1 MEEGEKMAD
10 DTLTY
15 GLHVEVGMLLE
26 VLNES
31 NEVLFR
37 ARVEEFD
44 GDSMR
49 ITNDLGGEMP
59 PVLYNT
65 EYKLRGHLPGN
76 QTAVYHGTV
85 CGSTAYMWK
94 LDQITNWHTWE
105 RREFFR
111 QNISVEAL
119 VQRVR
124 SVHDKK
130 DDTPLRG
137 PTVKCKL
144 LDVSGGGVLMGCD
157 EKYERG
163 DELRVGHAEIMPD
176 SEPFSFHCI
185 VRRAQEARYTNL
197 YGCQFLDMNPAEQ
210 DRLIRAIFLLQREEA
225 KRLRGR

>member
-1 MEEGEKMAD
+1 MAD
-10 DTLTY
+10 DILTY

-44 GDSMR
+44 GDSMK
-49 ITNDLGGEMP
+49 IVNDLGGEMP
-59 PVLYNT
+59 VVMYNT
-65 EYKLRGHLPGN
+65 EFKLRGHHDN
-76 QTAVYHGTV
+76 QTAIYHGTV
-85 CGSTAYMWK
+85 CGSTPYMWK
-94 LDQITNWHTWE
+94 LDQITNWSTWE

-119 VQRVR
+119 VRRER
-124 SVHDKK
+124 SVHDRP

-157 EKYERG
+157 EKYEWG
-163 DELRVGHAEIMPD
+163 DELRVGHAEIIPD
-176 SEPFSFHCI
+176 TEPFSFHCT
-185 VRRAQEARYTNL
+185 VRRVQEARYTNL
-197 YGCQFLDMNPAEQ
+197 YGCQFLELNPAEQ
-210 DRLIRAIFLLQREEA
+210 DRLIRAIFMLQREEA
-225 KRLRGR
+225 KRLRGKK